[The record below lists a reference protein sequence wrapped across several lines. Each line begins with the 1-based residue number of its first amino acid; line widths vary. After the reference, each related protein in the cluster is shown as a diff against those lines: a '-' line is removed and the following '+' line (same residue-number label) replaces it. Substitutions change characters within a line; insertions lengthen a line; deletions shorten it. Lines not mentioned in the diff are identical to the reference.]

1 MNPPT
6 TPAAAPG
13 RWFDSTNAL
22 VAVAATVAALVALV
36 LALLTL
42 MPGLGF
48 WDTGEAQ
55 IVGPVLGTAHP
66 TGFPSYVLLGW
77 LASVVLQPFG
87 DPAFRMNLLSALLA
101 AGSAAGT
108 VVLVHQ
114 LTSRPILSLATGL
127 VLAAAPVV
135 WRLST
140 HADAHMLHLL
150 LVAALLSVL
159 VAWERRTRLRG
170 AGRDRWLIAAAVIYG
185 VSLGNHTLTL
195 LLAPGIFLF
204 VLIVDP
210 RVFLRV
216 RLMLGVTA
224 ALVATVVLL
233 YLELPLRAGP
243 FRAPLVYG
251 NPSTWEG
258 FWYVAL
264 AEQFRGA
271 LFEPFARLPE
281 KFDAFIRLGFDQ
293 LGPLAALVPFGF
305 IATLIRRPAYAV
317 LTVTTF
323 VITVWFS
330 SSYVNAEIDRYYL
343 VPALIALTWIA
354 ILADLLIEGL
364 LRAAGLDPAAGEHA
378 GERAAFAP
386 GALIVEIALATSLLV
401 PTVQAIPGRRTEFD
415 ARNDTAASVWAHT
428 AMDRFEPNA
437 VVVSWWSYSTPLW
450 YVQIIE
456 GQRPD
461 VWIVDDRTRLDQ
473 GLGEVSDV
481 IDAQLGSRPVYLIRI
496 NEDELA
502 LLHERYQLEQIDM
515 PLGAGFLRV
524 VGPRA

>member
-1 MNPPT
+1 V
-6 TPAAAPG
+6 AAA
-13 RWFDSTNAL
+13 
-22 VAVAATVAALVALV
+22 VAALVALV

-87 DPAFRMNLLSALLA
+87 DPAFRMNLLSGLLA
-101 AGSAAGT
+101 AGSAAVT

-114 LTSRPILSLATGL
+114 LTSRPILALATGL
-127 VLAAAPVV
+127 VLAAVPVV

-140 HADAHMLHLL
+140 HADAPMLHLL

-159 VAWERRTRLRG
+159 VAWERRTRLR
-170 AGRDRWLIAAAVIYG
+170 APGRDRWLLAAAVIYG

-210 RVFLRV
+210 RVFLRL
-216 RLMLGVTA
+216 RLLLGVTA

-258 FWYVAL
+258 VCYVAL

-281 KFDAFIRLGFDQ
+281 KFEAFIRLGFDQ

-305 IATLIRRPAYAV
+305 LAALFRRPAYAV
-317 LTVTTF
+317 LTVTAF

-330 SSYVNAEIDRYYL
+330 SSYINAEIDRYYL
-343 VPALIALTWIA
+343 VPALIALTWVA
-354 ILADLLIEGL
+354 ILGNLLIDAL
-364 LRAAGLDPAAGEHA
+364 LRAAGRERSE

-401 PTVQAIPGRRTEFD
+401 PTLLAIPDRRAEFD
-415 ARNDTAASVWAHT
+415 ARADIAASVWAHS
-428 AMDRFEPNA
+428 AMSRFEPNA

-450 YVQIIE
+450 YVQLIE

-481 IDAQLGSRPVYLIRI
+481 IDAQLGSRPVYLIRV

-502 LLHERYQLEQIDM
+502 SLHERYQLQQFDL
-515 PLGAGFLRV
+515 PLGSGYLRV
-524 VGPRA
+524 VGRKA